1 MFSEPL
7 GTKSASI
14 GQVSHNPQRFILL
27 GGFLGA
33 GKTTIVERLADWLKG
48 RKLIPGIV
56 SNDQADGLIDTA
68 IGRQHSRTAV
78 AEVTGGC
85 FCCRAGELGKALE
98 RLTVESRPDVFIAE
112 PVGSCTDLM
121 ATVVLPIQQI
131 YAVPLMLAPMSV
143 LIDAARLA
151 AAVLPDG
158 RTTGARRGFSAD
170 VQYIFDKQLEEAEIL
185 VLNKVDLVS
194 KPKLK
199 VLRSWLEQSY
209 PGKPIHGVSTV
220 TGEGLEAWFECLLT
234 EQSGPATLMEV
245 DYERYGVGEAR
256 MGWFNATLG
265 LHATSNPLD
274 ANAVLLELAAAI
286 QQDLEA
292 DGVEL
297 AHFKMSLSSKNG
309 EMAVVNA
316 VRNGER
322 AALSRRSTEKVMVA
336 ELLINLRA
344 EAEPELLDR
353 WVSAHVDRQHKKWRA
368 VWKQRAFF
376 KPGQPQPTYR
386 VTVLE
391 GRA

>member
-1 MFSEPL
+1 MR
-7 GTKSASI
+7 
-14 GQVSHNPQRFILL
+14 NPQTFILL

-33 GKTTIVERLADWLKG
+33 GKTTAVERLAGWLKG
-48 RKLIPGIV
+48 RDLIPGII

-68 IGRQHSRTAV
+68 IGRSHSRTAV
-78 AEVTGGC
+78 QEVTGGC
-85 FCCRAGELGKALE
+85 FCCRAGELGAALA
-98 RLTVESRPDVFIAE
+98 RLTVENRPDVFIAE

-131 YAVPLMLAPMSV
+131 YTAPLEIAPMSV
-143 LIDAARLA
+143 LVDAARLA

-158 RTTGARRGFSAD
+158 RAAAAKRGFSAD
-170 VQYIFDKQLEEAEIL
+170 VQYIFDKQLEEAELL
-185 VLNKVDLVS
+185 VLNKVDLIS

-199 VLRSWLEQSY
+199 ALRSWLEQQY
-209 PGKPIHGVSTV
+209 PGKPLHGVSTV

-234 EQSGPATLMEV
+234 QKSSPATLMEV

-265 LHATSNPLD
+265 LHATGNPLD
-274 ANAVLLELAAAI
+274 ANVVLLELAAAI

-316 VRNGER
+316 VRNGEP
-322 AALSRRSTEKVMVA
+322 AGLSRRSAEKVMVA

-353 WVSAHVDRQHKKWRA
+353 WVSAHVDRRHKKWRA
-368 VWKQRAFF
+368 VWKKRAFF

-386 VTVLE
+386 VTSLT
-391 GRA
+391 GRGI